1 MQQTGLSP
9 VAYAGPIRGERI
21 LEHIG
26 RSQIQLIRR
35 KISAGCCIANP
46 KKKKGKKALFACTQY
61 EVNKWAS
68 VFRIERPN
76 LLVDSWAV
84 WTFANKSLSPIT
96 ISVLRP
102 YFTFRSSF
110 PSMWFFILVPVS
122 GNHWLSQS
130 RCPPPPL
137 PPPPAASSPSLEAW
151 RHGGLRI
158 PHRRILR
165 IDILTSLL
173 RRRGQRTK
181 SPRFMAS
188 QIDSESEYV
197 CISLMQIRVVT
208 DD

>member
-61 EVNKWAS
+61 AVNKWAS

-84 WTFANKSLSPIT
+84 
-96 ISVLRP
+96 
-102 YFTFRSSF
+102 
-110 PSMWFFILVPVS
+110 
-122 GNHWLSQS
+122 
-130 RCPPPPL
+130 
-137 PPPPAASSPSLEAW
+137 
-151 RHGGLRI
+151 
-158 PHRRILR
+158 
-165 IDILTSLL
+165 
-173 RRRGQRTK
+173 
-181 SPRFMAS
+181 
-188 QIDSESEYV
+188 
-197 CISLMQIRVVT
+197 
-208 DD
+208 